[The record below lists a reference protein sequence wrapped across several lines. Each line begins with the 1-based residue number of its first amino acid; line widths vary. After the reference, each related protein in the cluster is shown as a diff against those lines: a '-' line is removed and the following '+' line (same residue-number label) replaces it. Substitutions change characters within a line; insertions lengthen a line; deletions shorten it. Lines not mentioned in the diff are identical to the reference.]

1 MKKSKEAYYN
11 RYFIANCNNIKK
23 TWKGI
28 KSLICLKTVAS
39 RATTVLSSDNGNTI
53 TNPYSTANTFK
64 NYFPSI
70 ADTTIK
76 Y

>member
-1 MKKSKEAYYN
+1 MKKSKQAYHN
-11 RYFIANCNNIKK
+11 KYFVANCNNIKK

-28 KSLICLKTVAS
+28 KFLICLKTVAS

-53 TNPYSTANTFK
+53 INPYSIANTFK